1 MNTLVIMAKHPVA
14 GMVKTR
20 LAASLGEAA
29 AAGLAA
35 AFLEDLLDRLHPCAD
50 RHVLATWPDNT
61 AATTYFEELSADRF
75 ELWNQPE
82 GSLGERLARVTTE
95 HLGPDP
101 HQRVVVIGSDSPTLP
116 ATTIRAAFETLK
128 HTQVVLAPAD
138 DGGYVLIGLS
148 CPVPSLFEGI
158 DWSTPRVLQQ
168 TRQQLTASNTPFVEL
183 PGWYDIDTLD
193 DLIRL
198 DNELDHQTPEAHGGA
213 GGRAGGGAGGATRR
227 QLDSLPTGW
236 DTRSQG
242 P

>member
-116 ATTIRAAFETLK
+116 KETIEAAFVGL
-128 HTQVVLAPAD
+128 QQADVVVAPAD
-138 DGGYVLIGLS
+138 DGGYVLIGLRRE
-148 CPVPSLFEGI
+148 VPGLLEPI
-158 DWSTPRVLQQ
+158 EWSSPRVFAQ
-168 TRQQLTASNTPFVEL
+168 TREHLQSSCTRFIEL

-193 DLIRL
+193 DLRRL
-198 DNELDHQTPEAHGGA
+198 DKELGPEHPL
-213 GGRAGGGAGGATRR
+213 GRAGGATRNG
-227 QLDSLPTGW
+227 LDDLPHGW
-236 DTRSQG
+236 DFRSIDR
-242 P
+242 